1 MSKVQREIYLDHAA
15 ATYLLP
21 EVSKT
26 LKPYLEKLYANP
38 SSLHSQGLKVKTD
51 IEKAR
56 DKIGKIINADPQEI
70 IFTGSGTESIN
81 LALKGIAEA
90 KKEGHII
97 TSKIEHPAVLDTCRH
112 LEKKG
117 FEITYLPVDLHGL
130 VSPEDLENAIRN
142 DTILISIMYANNE
155 IGSIEP
161 IAELARIARR
171 FNVPFHTDACQAAGA
186 LDIDVKRLGVDL
198 MTLNGS
204 KIYGTKGIGVLYK
217 RNGIKLHPNILGGGQ
232 EKGLRSG
239 TENVPSIIGLAKA
252 LEIAQKEKNKESKRL
267 IELRDYL
274 IKNIIREIPRS
285 ALNGPPE
292 KRLPNN
298 ANISFEGVEGE
309 SILSLLSDE
318 GIFVSTGSACSSKN
332 EEESHVLK
340 AIGLSEKYIKGNVRL
355 TLGRRTTKK
364 DIDYVLKVL
373 PKIIEKLRKI
383 SKVD

>member
-204 KIYGTKGIGVLYK
+204 KI
-217 RNGIKLHPNILGGGQ
+217 
-232 EKGLRSG
+232 
-239 TENVPSIIGLAKA
+239 
-252 LEIAQKEKNKESKRL
+252 
-267 IELRDYL
+267 
-274 IKNIIREIPRS
+274 
-285 ALNGPPE
+285 
-292 KRLPNN
+292 
-298 ANISFEGVEGE
+298 
-309 SILSLLSDE
+309 
-318 GIFVSTGSACSSKN
+318 
-332 EEESHVLK
+332 
-340 AIGLSEKYIKGNVRL
+340 
-355 TLGRRTTKK
+355 
-364 DIDYVLKVL
+364 
-373 PKIIEKLRKI
+373 
-383 SKVD
+383 